1 MLMANP
7 LLEIRAESKPVQAA
21 TESAAPPSHSVPPP
35 VARITTESSTIAA
48 SPSPSPKAEAA
59 TPPVFNAAYL
69 GNTEAKYPLSA
80 RRNGDEGKVMLLVK
94 VSAEGVPVKVDV
106 LQSSGFPALDR
117 AALDAVRAWRFVPA
131 RQSGKAV
138 EGEVRVPV
146 VFQLG
151 ERG

>member
-1 MLMANP
+1 MANP
-7 LLEIRAESKPVQAA
+7 SLEIRAESKLVLEV
-21 TESAAPPSHSVPPP
+21 TESAATPSHSVLPP
-35 VARITTESSTIAA
+35 VARATAEPPTVAA
-48 SPSPSPKAEAA
+48 SPPLKAEAA

-69 GNTEAKYPLSA
+69 GNTDAKYPLAA

-106 LQSSGFPALDR
+106 FQSSGFPALDR